1 MITTLHGGVV
11 RSEMPRDAD
20 ELRKSVTAALVD
32 TTAPVVVFD
41 NLTGVVRSSVLESL
55 LTDKTWSDRWL
66 GQNRQVTVAND
77 RLWIATGNNAA
88 FGGDLAR
95 RLATVALNPSEANPY
110 LRTDFKIES
119 LDTWMLEHR
128 GEMLAAFL
136 TIARGWIVAG
146 RPGKKVRS
154 DSYGDWLRALRG
166 MMKWAGFQGAFGDA
180 VTSVTVSADD
190 EEWRTFLVELNKV
203 FGTGLFAVKDIVE
216 RLSHDLYTMNGPH
229 LDSAALPGDLPQKW
243 ALIRDGKD
251 GGFRKSLGWWLQNHE
266 GRYAGGWTLLS
277 AGKNG
282 YERLLYYVKPPGG
295 S

>member
-1 MITTLHGGVV
+1 
-11 RSEMPRDAD
+11 
-20 ELRKSVTAALVD
+20 
-32 TTAPVVVFD
+32 
-41 NLTGVVRSSVLESL
+41 
-55 LTDKTWSDRWL
+55 
-66 GQNRQVTVAND
+66 
-77 RLWIATGNNAA
+77 
-88 FGGDLAR
+88 
-95 RLATVALNPSEANPY
+95 VALNPPEANPY